1 MASLVVASG
10 IRKHFSTG
18 DDGLEVLKGIDLAID
33 RGEVVAIVG
42 PSGVGKSTLLHI
54 LGGLDTPTA
63 GAVRFGGSDV
73 FSLGEAERARLR
85 NRHIGFVFQFHHLL
99 PDFTALENAMM
110 PLLVQGQEAEGA
122 RARAEELLGRV
133 GLEDRLSHLPAE
145 LSGGESQRVAVVRA
159 LVTEPDVVLA
169 DEPSGNLDEKRSAE
183 LHDLMWDLSLDLGRA
198 LVIVTHEAALA
209 DRADRVVH
217 MQDGR
222 VLGPDQ
228 EGI

>member
-1 MASLVVASG
+1 MSSLVEASG
-10 IRKHFSTG
+10 IRKHYRTG
-18 DDGLEVLKGIDLAID
+18 HAELEVLKGIDLSIA
-33 RGEVVAIVG
+33 RGEVVAVMG

-63 GAVRFGGSDV
+63 GTVRFGGSDV
-73 FSLGEAERARLR
+73 FALSESERAQLR

-99 PDFTALENAMM
+99 PDFTALENVMM
-110 PLLVQGQEAEGA
+110 PLLVQGRPSDEA
-122 RARAEELLGRV
+122 RTRAEELLGQV
-133 GLEDRLSHLPAE
+133 GLVRRLAHLPAE

-159 LVTEPDVVLA
+159 LVTEPDVVMA
-169 DEPSGNLDEKRSAE
+169 DEPSGNLDGERSAE
-183 LHDLMWDLSLDLGRA
+183 LHDLMWDLALDLGQA

-222 VLGPDQ
+222 VVGPDV
-228 EGI
+228 GRD